1 MITLLLWKMTNFGR
15 FLQPKIRKKEVR
27 LEDLIVSADDNAK
40 FEGDA
45 DLEFNPVVQARMLIE
60 GVEKGHRKGKGGLG
74 ANAAG
79 ALKKLFR
86 GMSFGEPS
94 SASARKKEKMRALD
108 RNLAKDAKEQEA
120 LAKQREADEKVFK
133 QAEAAALE
141 AARRR

>member
-1 MITLLLWKMTNFGR
+1 MGFHEL
-15 FLQPKIRKKEVR
+15 
-27 LEDLIVSADDNAK
+27 SY
-40 FEGDA
+40 
-45 DLEFNPVVQARMLIE
+45 
-60 GVEKGHRKGKGGLG
+60 GLG

>member
-1 MITLLLWKMTNFGR
+1 M
-15 FLQPKIRKKEVR
+15 
-27 LEDLIVSADDNAK
+27 EDLIVSADDNAK

-133 QAEAAALE
+133 
-141 AARRR
+141 